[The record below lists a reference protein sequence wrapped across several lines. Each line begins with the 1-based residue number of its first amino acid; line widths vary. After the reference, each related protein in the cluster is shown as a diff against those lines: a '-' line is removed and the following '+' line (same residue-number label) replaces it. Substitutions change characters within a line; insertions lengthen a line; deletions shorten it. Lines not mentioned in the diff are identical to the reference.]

1 MGLYKGGE
9 PAQLDTDARK
19 QLAAGLEKAMK

>member
-9 PAQLDTDARK
+9 PARLEPSARK

>member
-9 PAQLDTDARK
+9 PAKMEAGARK
-19 QLAAGLEKAMK
+19 QLVAGLEKAMK